1 MTASQGCLE
10 RRDTEVILVLRAFL
24 GPLVRMERGETM
36 ERSGLGGCLGSRDLE
51 VSLAPKALLGFLDP
65 RESEAWMAPTV
76 PKVAWDPRESQDLP
90 DSRGPPGPRVSPG
103 PRVPSALMER
113 RVLEGNQG
121 CLACLAQMDPR
132 VTRARKALLEP
143 KETRGHPDLRV
154 LWGTQDLGASRAWME
169 FGV

>member
-1 MTASQGCLE
+1 MMASRGCLG
-10 RRDTEVILVLRAFL
+10 RRDTEVILVPRAFL
-24 GPLVRMERGETM
+24 GPLVRMERGETT

-76 PKVAWDPRESQDLP
+76 PKAAWDPRENQDLR
-90 DSRGPPGPRVSPG
+90 DSRAPLGPRVSPG
-103 PRVPSALMER
+103 PRVPLALMER

-121 CLACLAQMDPR
+121 CLACPAQMDPR
-132 VTRARKALLEP
+132 VTRARKALPEP
-143 KETRGHPDLRV
+143 KETRVHLDLRV